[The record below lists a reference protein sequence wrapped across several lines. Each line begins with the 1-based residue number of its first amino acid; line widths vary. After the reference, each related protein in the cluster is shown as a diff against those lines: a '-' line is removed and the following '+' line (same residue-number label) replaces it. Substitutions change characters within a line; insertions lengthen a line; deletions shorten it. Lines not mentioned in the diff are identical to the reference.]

1 LKVVA
6 KAIVQLKFYSGSS
19 MCPATVWIV
28 SGLRSRRTNDTAP
41 ALAAELFFSWTWLRL
56 RGSRFSWLWFRLQ
69 LGLPFVFTHLYINC
83 LGVPEDEWKM

>member
-19 MCPATVWIV
+19 MGPATVWIV

-41 ALAAELFFSWTWLRL
+41 ALAAELFFSWTWLRF
-56 RGSRFSWLWFRLQ
+56 RGSLFHGSDSSSGFRLF
-69 LGLPFVFTHLYINC
+69 LHINI
-83 LGVPEDEWKM
+83 L